1 MCSCQKRW
9 TNERKFGTIELY
21 IRISLKGC
29 VPMTIKMMQN
39 GEKLTLQPDGRI
51 DTNTSADLASALE
64 TLDGISELELDF
76 AKVSYI
82 SSAGL
87 RVLLKTHKQMLSAG
101 GMKLINVNDS
111 VMDVFTVTGLSDV
124 FTIK

>member
-1 MCSCQKRW
+1 
-9 TNERKFGTIELY
+9 
-21 IRISLKGC
+21 
-29 VPMTIKMMQN
+29 MTIKMMQS

-82 SSAGL
+82 SSAEL

>member
-1 MCSCQKRW
+1 M
-9 TNERKFGTIELY
+9 NNIERRDKEL
-21 IRISLKGC
+21 
-29 VPMTIKMMQN
+29 V
-39 GEKLTLQPDGRI
+39 
-51 DTNTSADLASALE
+51 
-64 TLDGISELELDF
+64 
-76 AKVSYI
+76 YI